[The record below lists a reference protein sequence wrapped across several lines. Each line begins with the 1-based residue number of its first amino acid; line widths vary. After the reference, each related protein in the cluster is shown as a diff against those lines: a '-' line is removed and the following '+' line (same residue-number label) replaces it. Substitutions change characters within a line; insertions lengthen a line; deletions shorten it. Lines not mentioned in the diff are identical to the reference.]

1 MSQSRSTEETEAIE
15 ALAADIGDR
24 VYLDIARWHL
34 YLKDARLHTQVA
46 QQAYDLVRK
55 GPPVEAEALDIL
67 RQIAVEVGGGRRQIP
82 LLDLIPLQGQVAFL
96 DILEA
101 FQRRL

>member
-1 MSQSRSTEETEAIE
+1 MSQPQPPAETEAIE

-24 VYLDIARWHL
+24 IYLDIARWHL
-34 YLKDARLHTQVA
+34 YLKDAKLHTQVA
-46 QQAYDLVRK
+46 QQAYDLVCK
-55 GPPVEAEALDIL
+55 GPPVEAEALGIL
-67 RQIAVEVGGGRRQIP
+67 RQIVVEVGGGRRQIP

-96 DILEA
+96 DLLEA